1 MKVLM
6 ITPWYPNSCNP
17 LQGVFVRN
25 HARAI
30 KSAGVEIVVLALT
43 INPSTK
49 WFQKKTYQHI
59 DDEGVKVHMIE
70 LNSRFHDYLYANIYY
85 QYWLLK
91 KYFYRHIAKDFSPD
105 VIHSAVIY
113 PGAVLGHWLAR
124 RERKVH
130 VITEHWSKIDRFMRK
145 IFFSRLGR
153 AAYHDAS
160 RISVVSEYLKVN
172 VMQYA
177 AEDKIKVIPNVVE
190 TEVFNYTARESG
202 KSEKIAFTCVAIWK
216 KPKRPDLLFSALQQV
231 SPQLSKP
238 VVLNVVGEGPMMD
251 ELLARNWSFIINP
264 VGNVDQKKLAEILKT
279 TDYFL
284 HASDHETFSLVI
296 AEALSSGVPVL
307 ASGIGAIP
315 ELINENNGLTCENT
329 VEAWSEAIQ
338 DLVARQDYDP
348 YKIRELALRFDKIS
362 IGKAFM
368 DLYQDVLESK

>member
-1 MKVLM
+1 
-6 ITPWYPNSCNP
+6 
-17 LQGVFVRN
+17 
-25 HARAI
+25 
-30 KSAGVEIVVLALT
+30 
-43 INPSTK
+43 
-49 WFQKKTYQHI
+49 
-59 DDEGVKVHMIE
+59 
-70 LNSRFHDYLYANIYY
+70 
-85 QYWLLK
+85 
-91 KYFYRHIAKDFSPD
+91 
-105 VIHSAVIY
+105 
-113 PGAVLGHWLAR
+113 
-124 RERKVH
+124 
-130 VITEHWSKIDRFMRK
+130 
-145 IFFSRLGR
+145 
-153 AAYHDAS
+153 
-160 RISVVSEYLKVN
+160 
-172 VMQYA
+172 MQYA

-190 TEVFNYTARESG
+190 TEVFKYAARESG

-216 KPKRPDLLFSALQQV
+216 KPKRPDLFFTALQQV
-231 SPQLSKP
+231 SPKLSKP

-251 ELLARNWSFIINP
+251 ELLARKWNFIINP

-348 YKIRELALRFDKIS
+348 YKIRELALRFDKVA

-368 DLYQDVLESK
+368 DLYQDVLESNK